1 MEGVRSWFDRHDTMA
16 QATVAIVISRN
27 IRFIESVSLYVII
40 GLFDKLSVKMKE
52 KGEILKVGSQRYFSL
67 DELRGR
73 GEQILPAASSCDM
86 PALLLIQRPRH
97 ATCRRYF

>member
-52 KGEILKVGSQRYFSL
+52 KGG
-67 DELRGR
+67 D
-73 GEQILPAASSCDM
+73 P
-86 PALLLIQRPRH
+86 
-97 ATCRRYF
+97 